1 MEIRREGERKRPS
14 SFWLLFNHVDAWQ
27 VALIIAAL
35 ALLNHD
41 VVNSKSTTLI
51 LAIGA
56 GYWLAFALNDYF
68 DAPDDALDAVKARR
82 NFFVAHPASARDL
95 LVSTGLIS
103 IGIMVVFA
111 QFGLRGAGWL
121 LISYVAMWAYSAPPL
136 RLKNRPMFDLLMH
149 TFFVQTYPYF
159 LTLTLIQA
167 SWTRLDGAM
176 LLILFFASLTVQVEQ
191 QLRDFEGD
199 RVNGRNFTIMFG
211 RLNSIRFLKW
221 ATLLLIGIAAWV
233 VLDGTIPRFLL
244 PFGLISLPA
253 LLHRI
258 IRPNEAS
265 RSQRLVIFST
275 TAGFLYTAVI
285 FIYFLMR

>member
-1 MEIRREGERKRPS
+1 MEIRGERKRPS
-14 SFWLLFNHVDAWQ
+14 SSWLLFNHVDAWQ
-27 VALIIAAL
+27 VALIIATL
-35 ALLNHD
+35 ALFNHNA
-41 VVNSKSTTLI
+41 VSGKTATLI
-51 LAIGA
+51 LAIGV

-68 DAPDDALDAVKARR
+68 DAPDDALDAIKARR
-82 NFFVAHPASARDL
+82 NFFITCSVSTRDL
-95 LVSTGLIS
+95 LTITGLIS
-103 IGIMVVFA
+103 VGIMAVFA
-111 QFGLRGAGWL
+111 QFGLRGIGWL
-121 LISYVAMWAYSAPPL
+121 LISYIAMWAYSAPPL
-136 RLKNRPMFDLLMH
+136 RLKNRPIFDLLMH
-149 TFFVQTYPYF
+149 TVFVQTYPYF
-159 LTLTLIQA
+159 LTLTLIQVI
-167 SWTRLDGAM
+167 WTRLDVAM

-221 ATLLLIGIAAWV
+221 MTLLLISIAAWV
-233 VLDGTIPRFLL
+233 VLDGTIPQFLL

-258 IRPNEAS
+258 IRSNEAT

-285 FIYFLMR
+285 FVHFLMR